1 MRRPF
6 KGRPTVRQQK
16 QQVNA
21 ALGFFGLD
29 QFKTEL
35 KPVRTKMATDIDAV
49 HRTQKP
55 RESSVNDAIY
65 SLYKNHPLVS
75 LYRNNR
81 GVAQYGN
88 KMVRYG
94 VGPNGAGDWIGYR
107 ILTITQDMVGQRIA
121 QFVSLESK
129 RPGEI
134 PDIYQAKWAERVN
147 ADGGCAGWAD
157 SAAKAEEVINK
168 L

>member
-6 KGRPTVRQQK
+6 KGRPTVRQQREAI
-16 QQVNA
+16 NRTDAFYA
-21 ALGFFGLD
+21 AMHNKAPAF
-29 QFKTEL
+29 QTEL
-35 KPVRTKMATDIDAV
+35 KPVRKYTKSD
-49 HRTQKP
+49 KP
-55 RESSVNDAIY
+55 GEASVNDAIY
-65 SLYKNHPLVS
+65 ECFKKHPCVT

-81 GVAQYGN
+81 GVAKYGN
-88 KMVRYG
+88 YTVRYG
-94 VGPNGAGDWIGYR
+94 VGPNGAADWIGYR
-107 ILTITQDMVGQRIA
+107 ILTITPDMVGQRIA